1 MNDKNVRKVETGT
14 DQLLCSVANHVATIL
29 LNNPQKKNALSD
41 QLTPALRQ
49 ALLDVESDPDVR
61 VVVVR
66 GAGNAFCAG
75 GDISGM
81 GDNLFANKAL
91 SGGNEKPSVDAI
103 TRQLQHAQET
113 VSLRLYELNK
123 PTVAVLTG
131 PAAGAGMSI
140 ALACDLRIAT
150 DKAFITTAFG
160 AIGLS
165 GDFGGSWYLS
175 KLVGPAKAKELYFTS
190 RRVLA
195 DEAEKL
201 GIFNHVVSEDRLE
214 EQLEQMVGQIAASA
228 PIALSYMKENINRA
242 QTSDL
247 KTAMTH
253 EAQRMVQSMH
263 TQDHKSA
270 AKAFLEKRYPVFKG
284 H

>member
-1 MNDKNVRKVETGT
+1 MTNSDNRIVDTGT
-14 DQLLCSVANHVATIL
+14 EQLLCSVSNHVATIT
-29 LNNPQKKNALSD
+29 LNNPAKRNALSD

-49 ALLDVESDPDVR
+49 ALLDIEADADVR
-61 VVVVR
+61 CVVIR

-75 GDISGM
+75 GDVSGM
-81 GDNLFANKAL
+81 GDNLSANSAL
-91 SGGNEKPSVDAI
+91 SGGSEKPSVDAM

-123 PTVAVLTG
+123 PTVAVVTG
-131 PAAGAGMSI
+131 PAAGAGMSL

-150 DKAFITTAFG
+150 EKAFITTAFG

-190 RRVLA
+190 RRVMA
-195 DEAEKL
+195 EEAEKL
-201 GIFNHVVSEDRLE
+201 GIFNMVVSEY
-214 EQLEQMVGQIAASA
+214 QLEAVVKKTTEQIAASA
-228 PIALSYMKENINRA
+228 PIALRYMKENINRA
-242 QTSDL
+242 QTVDL

-253 EAQRMVQSMH
+253 EAQRMIQSMH
-263 TQDHKSA
+263 TEDHKAA
-270 AKAFLEKRYPVFKG
+270 AKAFLNKQQPTFKG
-284 H
+284 Q